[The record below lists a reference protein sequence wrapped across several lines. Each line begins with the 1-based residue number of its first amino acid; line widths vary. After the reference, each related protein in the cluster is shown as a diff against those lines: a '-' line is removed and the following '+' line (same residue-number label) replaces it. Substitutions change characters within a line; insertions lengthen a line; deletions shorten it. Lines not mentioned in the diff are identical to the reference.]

1 MVETL
6 FKLGCLMLC
15 GCIAFTYLLV
25 SFEDQ
30 VSATVTKTVSTVY
43 TTVSKNAMPT
53 KKKNCSCC
61 EERKEQAR
69 RLMERRRK
77 MVQQA
82 QKRARTE
89 QSVTN
94 ISLTR

>member
-15 GCIAFTYLLV
+15 GCIAFTYLFV

-30 VSATVTKTVSTVY
+30 ASVTVTKTGPAVY
-43 TTVSKNAMPT
+43 TTVSKNAMLA

-69 RLMERRRK
+69 QLMERRRK

-89 QSVTN
+89 RPVTN
-94 ISLTR
+94 VSITR

>member
-15 GCIAFTYLLV
+15 GCIAFAYLLV
-25 SFEDQ
+25 SFEDRA
-30 VSATVTKTVSTVY
+30 SATATKTAPVGY
-43 TTVSKNAMPT
+43 TTVSKNAAP
-53 KKKNCSCC
+53 KKEKNCSCC

-94 ISLTR
+94 VSITQ